1 MFSCRLSERKTL
13 MTSVACHHCGSNK
26 LETVEGYS
34 DWCRVTSD
42 CRGWAKGGA
51 LAICSACGLV
61 QKPITDEW
69 SREADRIYEGYVLY
83 HQSRSGVE
91 QLIAGESGLSSRSV
105 HLIDWM
111 RRELK
116 LDGGGRL
123 LDFGCG
129 TGSTLRAFAQ
139 ELSDWRLSG
148 YDPNIKDFDA
158 LSGIEKVE
166 NIYERLDDIDKSFD
180 LVTLIHVFEHI
191 PSPAKA
197 IREIRRLL
205 DPTKGRLFIQVP
217 YFPHNPFD
225 LMIADHSSH
234 FTQTSIASV
243 VASAGYDIEALRVDV
258 LKREITVVAR
268 PGTGTWQ
275 APSVDVGATVRGLH
289 AALDW
294 LGTVKK
300 SMETFGDGGFGLFG
314 TSIAAAWASSNL
326 ERKVDFYLDEDRSR
340 VGSTFF
346 DRPILAPADAQRP
359 SSVYI
364 PLVPALAAQIS
375 ERLTGFETVAIPDDF
390 PETFTK
396 IGADDAKASV

>member
-1 MFSCRLSERKTL
+1 
-13 MTSVACHHCGSNK
+13 MTSTPCHHCGSHK

-42 CRGWAKGGA
+42 SRGWTKGGE
-51 LAICSACGLV
+51 LAVCNACGLV

-69 SREADRIYEGYVLY
+69 SREADKIYEGYVLY
-83 HQSRSGVE
+83 HQSSSGVE
-91 QLIAGESGLSSRSV
+91 QLIAGESGLNSRSV

-111 RRELK
+111 RQAMK
-116 LDGGGRL
+116 LGNAGQL

-129 TGSTLRAFAQ
+129 TGSTLQAFAR
-139 ELSDWRLSG
+139 ELPSWQLSG
-148 YDPNIKDFDA
+148 YDPNIKDFNA
-158 LSGIEKVE
+158 LSEIETVE
-166 NIYERLDDIDKSFD
+166 SIYERLEDIDKHFD

-197 IREIRRLL
+197 IRDIRRLL
-205 DPTKGRLFIQVP
+205 HPTKGRLFIQVP

-234 FTQTSIASV
+234 FTQASIASV
-243 VASAGYDIEALRVDV
+243 VVSAGYDIEALRVDV

-275 APSVDVGATVRGLH
+275 APSVDVGATVLGLH

-294 LGTVKK
+294 LGTVKGA
-300 SMETFGDGGFGLFG
+300 METFGDGGFGLFG

-326 ERKVDFYLDEDRSR
+326 ERRVDFYLDEDRSR
-340 VGSTFF
+340 VGCTFF
-346 DRPILAPADAQRP
+346 DRPIEAPADAQRP
-359 SSVYI
+359 SPIYI

-375 ERLTGFETVAIPDDF
+375 ERLTGFEAVAVPVEF
-390 PETFTK
+390 PEVFSR